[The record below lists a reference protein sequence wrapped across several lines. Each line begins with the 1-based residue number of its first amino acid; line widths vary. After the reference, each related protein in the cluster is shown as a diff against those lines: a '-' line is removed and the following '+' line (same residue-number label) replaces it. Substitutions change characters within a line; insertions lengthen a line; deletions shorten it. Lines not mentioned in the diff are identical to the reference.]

1 MVANANSARKLCF
14 LLSDAISFTREFVR
28 DINDSCDGWFHAPRQ
43 GNSEIV
49 TVPRS

>member
-14 LLSDAISFTREFVR
+14 LLSDAISFTANLFA
-28 DINDSCDGWFHAPRQ
+28 ISTILAMDGSAPRAR

-49 TVPRS
+49 AVPRS